1 MEPRSNT
8 GGSPTRTLLE
18 VKIHERNL
26 TLEEFVDFA
35 ESFAR
40 DNHEQGTLSVRHLQ
54 RLLAPTSDGRPREPR
69 PATRRLLES
78 IFGVPTSELLAP
90 LTSPQQNEQ
99 VKCSDRQ
106 QCATSEPS
114 KVTGEENESNQ
125 ISSGVT
131 GGLAA
136 LELGRKAVAS
146 DVGHE
151 TLAQLEATVDDLASR
166 YPVVPPAD
174 LLEELVQ
181 YLEYVT
187 VLMAKRK
194 RLSEHRRLLVV
205 SGWFSLLAA
214 TVHVDLGHEMAAS
227 GYLRTASS
235 LALDAEHDELRAWC
249 YETEA
254 WRVLTDGHYAR
265 ALDLS
270 QAAQSLAPV
279 GSSIEIQSISQEG
292 RALAR
297 LGRAA
302 EMRDALK
309 RVHDRVSPMTRPD
322 RSEHH
327 YKYDPDKS
335 VAYTATTLAWAGDP
349 AAEGYA
355 REVIARLNPAED
367 FGRWPRRVASANL
380 DLALALLVSARFD
393 EACDA
398 AQKAILSGRVV
409 PSNRWRALE
418 VVCSAE
424 SRKIGDARE
433 LREVYNDAFNRIF

>member
-1 MEPRSNT
+1 M
-8 GGSPTRTLLE
+8 E
-18 VKIHERNL
+18 VKIRERNL

-40 DNHEQGTLSVRHLQ
+40 DKHEPGTLSVRHLQ
-54 RLLAPTSDGRPREPR
+54 RLLAPTSDGRPYEPR

-90 LTSPQQNEQ
+90 ITPLQENER
-99 VKCSDRQ
+99 VEGDDSR
-106 QCATSEPS
+106 QCAKTSEPS
-114 KVTGEENESNQ
+114 RVAGKQSEKVQ
-125 ISSGVT
+125 IFSGVK

-136 LELGRKAVAS
+136 LEFSRTAALS
-146 DVGHE
+146 DIGHE
-151 TLAQLEATVDDLASR
+151 TLVQLEAVFDNLASR
-166 YPVVPPAD
+166 YPVTPPAD
-174 LLEELVQ
+174 LLEELIQ
-181 YLEYVT
+181 YLEYVAL
-187 VLMAKRK
+187 LMEKRK

-214 TVHVDLGHEMAAS
+214 TVHVDLNQEVAAS

-235 LALDAEHDELRAWC
+235 LALETGHDELRAWC

-254 WRVLTDGHYAR
+254 WKVLTDGHYAR

-270 QAAQSLAPV
+270 QAAQSLAPA

-297 LGRAA
+297 LGRTV
-302 EMRDALK
+302 EMRGALN
-309 RVHDRVSPMTRPD
+309 RIHDRVALMTRPD
-322 RSEHH
+322 SPEHH

-349 AAEGYA
+349 AAEGFA
-355 REVIARLNPAED
+355 REVIARLESAED
-367 FGRWPRRVASANL
+367 FEKWPRRAVSANL

-398 AQKAILSGRVV
+398 AQKVILSGRIV

-418 VVCSAE
+418 VVRSIE
-424 SRKIGDARE
+424 SSKIGEARE
-433 LREVYNDAFNRIF
+433 LREAYNDTFSRNF